1 MLEVNSGALVR
12 KALELARRG
21 IFLTPPN
28 PRVGCVIAH
37 AKGTV
42 CGAGHTQP
50 AGLAHAEVM
59 ALRDA
64 AAKGLSVKGATAYV
78 TLEPCSHFGRTPP
91 CCNALIEAGIAKV
104 VVAIL
109 DPNPLGLRWKY
120 CHPTALRRLPHGS

>member
-64 AAKGLSVKGATAYV
+64 AAKGLSVKVATALLAFWSHAPLLQCPDRSGY
-78 TLEPCSHFGRTPP
+78 CQSSSSHFGP
-91 CCNALIEAGIAKV
+91 
-104 VVAIL
+104 
-109 DPNPLGLRWKY
+109 
-120 CHPTALRRLPHGS
+120 